1 MRRRSTIGS
10 KLASRRSHV
19 RFKTAPNLLQCRH
32 RQPEMRITLSGV
44 RQPGI
49 PNPSGV
55 RGAKKQGFCALNNYS
70 GESFGAN

>member
-49 PNPSGV
+49 QIRPGCGGKKA
-55 RGAKKQGFCALNNYS
+55 RFLRAK
-70 GESFGAN
+70 